1 MTNSTG
7 YDFIIVGAGSAGCV
21 LANRLTEDEGVRVL
35 LVEAGGSDRHPYIQ
49 IPLGVG
55 KLQQHRMFDWGYVSE
70 PEPNLN
76 GRRLQV
82 NRGKVIGGSSSVN
95 LMLYTRGD
103 RSDFDR
109 WARNGATGWSFADLL
124 PYFMR
129 SENWR
134 DDEAPWRGASGPL
147 GTQWG
152 QKRDPMTGAWF
163 EAARE
168 AGWPVT
174 PDMNGPNNL
183 GVGRVQHTIRNGRRA
198 SAANAYLR
206 PAMRRPNLTLRTGA
220 VVASVTM
227 RGTRATG
234 VRLLEQGRLVEIEAD
249 NEVIL
254 SGGVFGSPQILMLS
268 GIGPAEDLRTHGI
281 SSLLD
286 LPVGRNLRDHL
297 AVMMSWARR
306 ESGPFQH
313 LLRLDRVALAMA
325 QAAFMRTG
333 PAASLPLEGIGFVK
347 TRTGLDAP
355 DIEFMMIGART
366 QDARPWLPFVQSPP
380 QDVMG
385 VRPVLLH
392 PRSQGKVSL
401 RSADPS
407 APVRIAF
414 NFLSERNDL
423 TDLRDACRLGFDI
436 ALRKPLDPFR
446 GDPIAPRA
454 GADSDTDLEAW
465 IRATAITVNHPCGTC
480 AMGFGENSVLNPDL
494 TVRGIERLRVVD
506 ASAFPDMLSGHIN
519 AAVMAVAERASDLI
533 RRREPLS
540 PMAV

>member
-163 EAARE
+163 EAA
-168 AGWPVT
+168 
-174 PDMNGPNNL
+174 
-183 GVGRVQHTIRNGRRA
+183 
-198 SAANAYLR
+198 
-206 PAMRRPNLTLRTGA
+206 
-220 VVASVTM
+220 
-227 RGTRATG
+227 
-234 VRLLEQGRLVEIEAD
+234 
-249 NEVIL
+249 
-254 SGGVFGSPQILMLS
+254 
-268 GIGPAEDLRTHGI
+268 
-281 SSLLD
+281 
-286 LPVGRNLRDHL
+286 
-297 AVMMSWARR
+297 
-306 ESGPFQH
+306 
-313 LLRLDRVALAMA
+313 
-325 QAAFMRTG
+325 
-333 PAASLPLEGIGFVK
+333 
-347 TRTGLDAP
+347 
-355 DIEFMMIGART
+355 
-366 QDARPWLPFVQSPP
+366 
-380 QDVMG
+380 
-385 VRPVLLH
+385 
-392 PRSQGKVSL
+392 
-401 RSADPS
+401 
-407 APVRIAF
+407 PVRTILVLA
-414 NFLSERNDL
+414 
-423 TDLRDACRLGFDI
+423 ACSR
-436 ALRKPLDPFR
+436 
-446 GDPIAPRA
+446 
-454 GADSDTDLEAW
+454 SD
-465 IRATAITVNHPCGTC
+465 
-480 AMGFGENSVLNPDL
+480 FS
-494 TVRGIERLRVVD
+494 
-506 ASAFPDMLSGHIN
+506 
-519 AAVMAVAERASDLI
+519 
-533 RRREPLS
+533 
-540 PMAV
+540 